1 MCVTRQGHTLPL
13 RQAPGFCDKRD
24 YPRHPQTQ
32 MKQLLTAFA
41 ICLLLPGHCATVSSA
56 ADLERRFSI
65 AISGG
70 ASKGA
75 YEAGLNWGLLKMMQ
89 EVDMIDQGMIGKARR
104 MEAASFAGASAGGIN
119 TLLSGLTWCSLPESE
134 GGIYDRIDQNIFRD
148 VWLTPDV
155 NRLLPPTADSP
166 FYSQNDALLS
176 RHDLLQAARTLRE
189 RWNQPGFRPDCH
201 VPLGVTVTR
210 VVPEEF
216 TIGNIEVQNQRLF
229 IPFIVRTRDDGT
241 LGFYFD
247 PAEFPAL
254 PDPAMILMP
263 SEADTPLHSID
274 DQRIE
279 DAVVTSSAYP
289 GAFGRKRLQYC
300 RLSSFADDGGNGSVD
315 QNKDNG
321 DGTLVCPDGYE
332 LSEAEFA
339 DGGLFDNLPLGLAR
353 RLAEQHIKAD
363 ENILPV
369 TYVYLDPNRLRY
381 AIPPTPDTRACA
393 GATPPEACR
402 TMEFSLLTE
411 HELLLGALGTAR
423 KYELYRELTSEY
435 WTLSLPELSYEMAD
449 KLEAAGSGYRCSKD
463 IPIFS
468 TDLSCVETIRRAGAL
483 LDLAYTRS
491 VMSLAPPYSAKKL
504 SQAGLANNCE
514 YAETKPQQKTPATCK
529 LDIVRY
535 RTTLA
540 KVLLKIANSSDQFSE
555 DFRNRLEEAR
565 LSMHN
570 DRVLRVT
577 DRGAPIT
584 GTLLSDFGAFLDLK
598 FREYDYYI
606 GVYDAVVTASHTL
619 CGLRFSDHLQHG
631 DFIKCQ
637 NALAEKIH
645 QAIDI
650 ESDPRGDYV
659 FARLAR
665 WEFGQRNM
673 LRFAYEPLPE
683 EDRDMRIIF
692 DGLIEVLEAG
702 ERSDTARQGLFFTEE
717 TFFLHL
723 RNEGFEPTE
732 TTDGSTSL
740 LAQIIANPANWPSEL
755 TRRATTRF
763 VYLEQQAGKIYA
775 AREPNPALRE
785 SSHTTLMGAAAFSLQ
800 SATYTYPDFTF
811 APSTAP
817 DSWLWRNII
826 PFEVAIDLNQ
836 SDLIFTWQPTWALT
850 RRDLVSV
857 RAGLGLAGG
866 VVQSDLGTVSR
877 EDYGSLGLGYSR
889 RTDSKTLSSWGITPT
904 WYHRWNEPTF
914 SKQDTFGGDVHVSFF
929 EDRLR
934 LGLGVRNVDNA
945 SDTWFFTVGIADIPG
960 WVYWLTR

>member
-1 MCVTRQGHTLPL
+1 
-13 RQAPGFCDKRD
+13 
-24 YPRHPQTQ
+24 
-32 MKQLLTAFA
+32 MKSLLTVFA
-41 ICLLLPGHCATVSSA
+41 VSLLLFGNFATVSSA

-75 YEAGLNWGLLKMMQ
+75 YEAGLNWSLLKMMQ
-89 EVDMIDQGMIGKARR
+89 ETEMIDQGMIGEARR
-104 MEAASFAGASAGGIN
+104 MEAASFSGASAGGIN
-119 TLLSGLTWCSLPESE
+119 TLLSGLTWCSLPESQ
-134 GGIYDRIDQNIFRD
+134 GGVVNRIDSNIFRD
-148 VWLTPDV
+148 VWLVPDV

-166 FYSQNDALLS
+166 FYSPNDALLS
-176 RHDLLQAARTLRE
+176 RHDLLYAAGKLRE
-189 RWNQPGFRPDCH
+189 RWNQPGFRPGCH
-201 VPLGVTVTR
+201 IPLGVTVTR
-210 VVPEEF
+210 VVPEDF
-216 TIGNIEVQNQRLF
+216 TIGDIEVKNQRLF
-229 IPFIVRTRDDGT
+229 IPFVVQTRDDGT

-263 SEADTPLHSID
+263 HEPGAPPYSID

-300 RLSSFADDGGNGSVD
+300 RLASFADNGKEANESED
-315 QNKDNG
+315 QQEADEKP
-321 DGTLVCPDGYE
+321 VCPDGYE

-353 RLAEQHIKAD
+353 QLAEQHIKAD

-381 AIPPTPDTRACA
+381 KIPPPPDTRACA
-393 GATPPEACR
+393 SATPPEACR

-435 WTLSLPELSYEMAD
+435 WTLSLTELSYEMAD
-449 KLEAAGSGYRCSKD
+449 QLEQAGSGYRCSKD
-463 IPIFS
+463 FPVFS
-468 TDLSCVETIRRAGAL
+468 TDLNCVETIRRAGTL

-491 VMSLAPPYSAKKL
+491 LLSLAPPYSAKKL
-504 SQAGLANNCE
+504 SQAGLVNDCE
-514 YAETKPQQKTPATCK
+514 YADKQPQQETPATCK

-535 RTTLA
+535 RNKLA
-540 KVLLKIANSSDQFSE
+540 KVLLKVADSSDQFSE
-555 DFRNRLEEAR
+555 DFRNRLVEAR

-598 FREYDYYI
+598 FREYDYYV

-619 CGLRFSDHLQHG
+619 CGLRFSDQLQYG
-631 DFIKCQ
+631 DFTRCQ
-637 NALAEKIH
+637 NTLAEKIY

-665 WEFGQRNM
+665 WEFGKQNM
-673 LRFAYEPLPE
+673 LRFAYEPMPE

-702 ERSDTARQGLFFTEE
+702 EKSDTAKQGLFFTEE

-723 RNEGFEPTE
+723 KNEGFEPTA
-732 TTDGSTSL
+732 TVDGSTSL

-763 VYLEQQAGKIYA
+763 VYLEQQAEKIYA
-775 AREPNPALRE
+775 AREPNPELRE
-785 SSHTTLMGAAAFSLQ
+785 NSHTTLMGAAAFSLQ

-817 DSWLWRNII
+817 DNWIWRYII
-826 PFEVAIDLNQ
+826 PFEVAIDLND
-836 SDLIFTWQPTWALT
+836 SDLVFSWQPTWALT

-857 RAGLGLAGG
+857 RASIGLAGG
-866 VVQSDLGTVSR
+866 VVQSEQGAFSR
-877 EDYGSLGLGYSR
+877 EDYGALGLGYSR
-889 RTDSKTLSSWGITPT
+889 RTESKTVSSWGITPT
-904 WYHRWNEPTF
+904 WYHRFNEPALGE
-914 SKQDTFGGDVHVSFF
+914 QDTVGGHVHVSFF

-934 LGLGVRNVDNA
+934 LGLGMRDIDNT
-945 SDTWFFTVGIADIPG
+945 SDTWFFTVGVADIPG
-960 WVYWLTR
+960 LTYWLTR

>member
-1 MCVTRQGHTLPL
+1 M
-13 RQAPGFCDKRD
+13 KR
-24 YPRHPQTQ
+24 
-32 MKQLLTAFA
+32 LLITIAA
-41 ICLLLPGHCATVSSA
+41 SLLLFADCAAVSSA
-56 ADLERRFSI
+56 ADLERRFSM

-89 EVDMIDQGMIGKARR
+89 EVSMIDQGMIGEARH

-134 GGIYDRIDQNIFRD
+134 GGVVNRIDQNIFRD
-148 VWLTPDV
+148 VWLIPDV

-166 FYSQNDALLS
+166 FYSDTDALLS
-176 RHDLLQAARTLRE
+176 RHDLMAASGKLRE
-189 RWNQPGFRPDCH
+189 RWNQPGFRPGCH
-201 VPLGVTVTR
+201 IPLGVTVTR

-216 TIGNIEVQNQRLF
+216 TIGNIEVKNQRLF
-229 IPFIVRTRDDGT
+229 IPFVVHTLDDGT

-247 PAEFPAL
+247 PAEFPTL

-263 SEADTPLHSID
+263 RNRDAPPHSID
-274 DQRIE
+274 DQLIE

-289 GAFGRKRLQYC
+289 GAFGRTRLQYC
-300 RLSSFADDGGNGSVD
+300 RLSSFADNGQETNGN
-315 QNKDNG
+315 QNQQKTNG
-321 DGTLVCPDGYE
+321 ELVCPDGYE

-353 RLAEQHIKAD
+353 QLAEQHIKAD

-381 AIPPTPDTRACA
+381 KIPPPLDTRACA
-393 GATPPEACR
+393 SDNPPEACR
-402 TMEFSLLTE
+402 TMEFSFFTE

-435 WTLSLPELSYEMAD
+435 WTLSLTEMSYEMAD
-449 KLEAAGSGYRCSKD
+449 QLEAADNGLRCVKD
-463 IPIFS
+463 IPMFS
-468 TDLSCVETIRRAGAL
+468 TDLSCAEAIRRAGSL

-504 SQAGLANNCE
+504 RKAGIADDCE
-514 YAETKPQQKTPATCK
+514 YAEKEPRLATPATCR
-529 LDIVRY
+529 LDIAQFR
-535 RTTLA
+535 RELA
-540 KVLLKIANSSDQFSE
+540 KILLKIANRSELFSE
-555 DFRNRLEEAR
+555 DFKNRIEEAR
-565 LSMHN
+565 LSIHN

-598 FREYDYYI
+598 FREYDYYV
-606 GVYDAVVTASHTL
+606 GVYDAVITASHTL
-619 CGLRFSDHLQHG
+619 CGLRFSDQLQYG
-631 DFIKCQ
+631 DFVMCQ
-637 NALAEKIH
+637 NTLAAKLYR
-645 QAIDI
+645 AIDI

-665 WEFGQRNM
+665 WEFGERNM

-683 EDRDMRIIF
+683 EDHDMRIIF

-702 ERSDTARQGLFFTEE
+702 EKSDTAKQGLFFTEN

-723 RNEGFEPTE
+723 KNEGFEPTA
-732 TTDGSTSL
+732 TVDGSTSL
-740 LAQIIANPANWPSEL
+740 LAEIIANPANWPFEL

-763 VYLEQQAGKIYA
+763 VYLEQQAERIYA
-775 AREPNPALRE
+775 EREPDPALRE
-785 SSHTTLMGAAAFSLQ
+785 NSHTTIMGAAAFGLQ
-800 SATYTYPDFTF
+800 SVTYTYPDFTF

-817 DSWLWRNII
+817 ENWIWRNII
-826 PFEVAIDLNQ
+826 PYEIAIDLND
-836 SDLIFTWQPTWALT
+836 SDLVFTWQPTWALT
-850 RRDLVSV
+850 RKDLLNV
-857 RAGLGLAGG
+857 RASIGLAGG
-866 VVQSDLGTVSR
+866 VVESTDGTFSR
-877 EDYGSLGLGYSR
+877 KDYFALGLGYSR
-889 RTDSKTLSSWGITPT
+889 RTESKTLSSWGITPT
-904 WYHRWNEPTF
+904 WYYRWDAPPIGDR
-914 SKQDTFGGDVHVSFF
+914 DTIGGHVHVSFF

-934 LGLGVRNVDNA
+934 LGLGMRDVENA
-945 SDTWFFTVGIADIPG
+945 SETWFFTVGIADIPG
-960 WVYWLTR
+960 WTYWLTR

>member
-1 MCVTRQGHTLPL
+1 MKRLFSTLMASLMAYGSVNTPL
-13 RQAPGFCDKRD
+13 
-24 YPRHPQTQ
+24 
-32 MKQLLTAFA
+32 
-41 ICLLLPGHCATVSSA
+41 SA
-56 ADLERRFSI
+56 DDMQRRFSI

-89 EVDMIDQGMIGKARR
+89 RVEMIDQGMIGEARH
-104 MEAASFAGASAGGIN
+104 MEAASFSGASAGGIN

-134 GGIYDRIDQNIFRD
+134 GGVVNRIDSNIFRD
-148 VWLTPDV
+148 VWLIPDV
-155 NRLLPPTADSP
+155 NRLLPPEADSP
-166 FYSQNDALLS
+166 FYSPNDALLS
-176 RHDLLQAARTLRE
+176 RHDLLQAAGKLRE
-189 RWNQPGFRPDCH
+189 RWNKPGFRPGCH
-201 VPLGVTVTR
+201 IPLGVTVTR
-210 VVPEEF
+210 VVPEEL
-216 TIGNIEVQNQRLF
+216 TIGDIQVKNQRLF
-229 IPFIVRTRDDGT
+229 IPFVVRTLDDGT
-241 LGFYFD
+241 LSYYFD
-247 PAEFPAL
+247 PAEFPTL

-263 SEADTPLHSID
+263 REPGAPPYSID

-300 RLSSFADDGGNGSVD
+300 RLASFS
-315 QNKDNG
+315 DNG
-321 DGTLVCPDGYE
+321 QEANESENQKDADGKPVCPDGYE

-353 RLAEQHIKAD
+353 QLAEQHSKAD

-369 TYVYLDPNRLRY
+369 TYVYLDPDRLRY
-381 AIPPTPDTRACA
+381 KIPPPHDTRACA

-449 KLEAAGSGYRCSKD
+449 KLEAAGSGYRCSKEF
-463 IPIFS
+463 PIFS

-514 YAETKPQQKTPATCK
+514 YADKKPQQKTPATCK
-529 LDIVRY
+529 LDIVHY
-535 RTTLA
+535 RNTLA

-598 FREYDYYI
+598 FREYDYYV
-606 GVYDAVVTASHTL
+606 GVYDAVVTASQTL
-619 CGLRFSDHLQHG
+619 CGLRFSDQFQQG
-631 DFIKCQ
+631 DFITCQ
-637 NALAEKIH
+637 NTLAKKIH

-650 ESDPRGDYV
+650 ESDQRGDYV
-659 FARLAR
+659 FARLAQ
-665 WEFGQRNM
+665 WEFGKQNM
-673 LRFAYEPLPE
+673 LSFAYDPLPE

-692 DGLIEVLEAG
+692 DALIEVLEAG
-702 ERSDTARQGLFFTEE
+702 ERSDTAKQGLFFTEE

-723 RNEGFEPTE
+723 KNEGFEPTA
-732 TTDGSTSL
+732 TVDGSTSL
-740 LAQIIANPANWPSEL
+740 LTQIIANPANWPSEL

-763 VYLEQQAGKIYA
+763 VYLEQQAEKIYA
-775 AREPNPALRE
+775 AREPDPALRE
-785 SSHTTLMGAAAFSLQ
+785 NSHTTLMGAAAFSLQ

-817 DSWLWRNII
+817 DSWPWRYII
-826 PFEVAIDLNQ
+826 PFEVAVDLND
-836 SDLIFTWQPTWALT
+836 SDLIFSWQPTWALT
-850 RRDLVSV
+850 RKDLVSL
-857 RAGLGLAGG
+857 RASIGLAGG
-866 VVQSDLGTVSR
+866 VVQSDLGTFSR
-877 EDYGSLGLGYSR
+877 EDYGALGLGYSR
-889 RTDSKTLSSWGITPT
+889 RTQSKSLSSWGITPT
-904 WYHRWNEPTF
+904 WYHRWNKPTF
-914 SKQDTFGGDVHVSFF
+914 GEQDTFGGHIHVSFF

-934 LGLGVRNVDNA
+934 LGLGVRDIDNG
-945 SDTWFFTVGIADIPG
+945 SDTWFFSVGIADIPG